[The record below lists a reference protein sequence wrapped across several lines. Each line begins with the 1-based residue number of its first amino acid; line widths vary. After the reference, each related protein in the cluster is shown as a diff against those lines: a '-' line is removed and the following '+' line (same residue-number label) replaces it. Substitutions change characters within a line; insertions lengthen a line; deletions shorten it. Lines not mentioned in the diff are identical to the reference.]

1 MNNDSTYFQII
12 KNHFDMQLKDLL
24 KNQGY
29 LTIALPADDIEPQQ
43 ILVKDNNG
51 GLKRLPD
58 KVYKLFRSDENA
70 LPTTKK
76 NATVTNISGSVV
88 THSEAKVSFGFLEA
102 LVKKIGIEL
111 SFNVDRTSDDQLVFM
126 FESPKKDE
134 ISSFVDLDSFLNTAV
149 LNEGTYSD
157 MLKDNDIYII
167 TAVLKSANFTIG
179 LVDADK
185 LSTALTLPSI
195 QEFVDAKI
203 TAAKDSDHKRVI
215 EYKGDK
221 ELVFGVQAV
230 RVLYE
235 RTFGQ
240 KLTGKKGLFRVVNT
254 EGVIVR
260 DDEDTKVTLLNGN
273 SLILGL

>member
-1 MNNDSTYFQII
+1 
-12 KNHFDMQLKDLL
+12 MQLKDLL

-29 LTIALPADDIEPQQ
+29 LTIALPADDIEAQQ

-58 KVYKLFRSDENA
+58 KVYKLFKSDENA

-88 THSEAKVSFGFLEA
+88 THSEAKVSFGFLET
-102 LVKKIGIEL
+102 LIKKMGIEL
-111 SFNVDRTSDDQLVFM
+111 SFKVDKTSDDQLVFM

-134 ISSFVDLDSFLNTAV
+134 ISSFVDLDNFLNTAV
-149 LNEGTYSD
+149 LNEGTYSE

-167 TAVLKSANFTIG
+167 TAVLKSANFAIG

-185 LSTALTLPSI
+185 LSSALTLPSI
-195 QEFVDAKI
+195 QEFVDAKV

-235 RTFGQ
+235 RTLGQ
-240 KLTGKKGLFRVVNT
+240 RLTGRKGLFKVVNT

-260 DDEDTKVTLLNGN
+260 DDEDIKVSLLNGN
-273 SLILGL
+273 SLALGL